1 MDETVD
7 VVGAPVDA
15 SQLHGRSVHWQTP
28 LLLRHHELGLIERQK
43 SSPHAGDT
51 TGASVPESMFE
62 VEDVAAA
69 VAIVVVSVMAAV
81 VVVAEEAGAAVDE
94 EGSHEHGSSVQ

>member
-1 MDETVD
+1 VDETVD

-28 LLLRHHELGLIERQK
+28 LLRHHELGLIERQK
-43 SSPHAGDT
+43 SSPHAGDA
-51 TGASVPESMFE
+51 TGRGDVPECMFE
-62 VEDVAAA
+62 VEDVAAT

-94 EGSHEHGSSVQ
+94 EGSHEHGLSIQ